1 MQQIGGT
8 IKVPYPPSAN
18 RIWRYYRGRPTKSKD
33 YRLWLDHSAL
43 LIQATW
49 QHKTITA
56 PVHIGFAVGV
66 PDKRK
71 RDLDNRLKP
80 CLDLLEAAGVLEND
94 HLVHSL
100 AAAWDHNLKAEVLIT
115 IRRLTA

>member
-1 MQQIGGT
+1 MQQIGG
-8 IKVPYPPSAN
+8 IIRVPYPPSAN
-18 RIWRYYRGRPTKSKD
+18 RLWRYYRGRPIKSKD